1 MNKKEIAFELFK
13 TLTLINLIEDLGLN
27 TTLLKWLGLNLSESN
42 SIFSLFILLL
52 LADLIFD
59 YISKDWE

>member
-1 MNKKEIAFELFK
+1 MSKKEIAFEVFK
-13 TLTLINLIEDLGLN
+13 TLTLIDLIKDLGLN
-27 TTLLKWLGLNLSESN
+27 TIVLKWFGLSLSESN
-42 SIFSLFILLL
+42 SIFSLFILLA